1 MQLKALVIAL
11 QGVGFGP
18 FATALQGLVSL
29 PEENLL
35 SPAGGAKGK
44 KHFAPWHWVPFH
56 PVPARRPRKKRNAAI
71 LFLGQ

>member
-1 MQLKALVIAL
+1 MQLRPLVIAL

-18 FATALQGLVSL
+18 FAVALQGFAFAPNVE
-29 PEENLL
+29 PVNL
-35 SPAGGAKGK
+35 AGGARGK

-71 LFLGQ
+71 LFLSH